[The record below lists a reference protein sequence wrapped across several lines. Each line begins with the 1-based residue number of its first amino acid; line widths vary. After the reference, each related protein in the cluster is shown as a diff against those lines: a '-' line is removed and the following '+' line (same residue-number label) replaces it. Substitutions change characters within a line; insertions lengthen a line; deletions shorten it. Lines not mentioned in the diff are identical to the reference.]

1 MNFSSKSAST
11 TSNPSASP
19 RAISTPTPWEKT
31 TSSFSGRV
39 AGGAPRTASIAAA
52 KRARRSPGAADEG
65 RAAQARDGSVE
76 CGRAQAGGEEFAR
89 SWIRVGRT
97 TRRVLAVRLS
107 SSSPRAPVTSHRAQP
122 PPGSNIRQ
130 EGASAATRDCG
141 GVTAAKPR
149 HRGLRGEGFG
159 GGA

>member
-1 MNFSSKSAST
+1 MNSSSKLAST
-11 TSNPSASP
+11 ASNPSASP
-19 RAISTPTPWEKT
+19 RVISTPTPREKT

-39 AGGAPRTASIAAA
+39 AGGAPRAASSATA
-52 KRARRSPGAADEG
+52 KRARRPLGAADEG
-65 RAAQARDGSVE
+65 RVARDRDGSVE
-76 CGRAQAGGEEFAR
+76 GHKQGVKTEEVVR

-107 SSSPRAPVTSHRAQP
+107 SSSPWAPMTSHRAQP

-130 EGASAATRDCG
+130 EGASAAARDCG

-149 HRGLRGEGFG
+149 RRGLRGEGFG
-159 GGA
+159 GEA